1 LRFAKRLAPAITLL
15 LLTAAGCGQS
25 GLYSEREGPTGS
37 PPNGAV
43 LVIHGG
49 AWHFVGPRAVY
60 SMRRY
65 TVRLNRLGYSTLNI
79 DYRPGRQSLPDVLA
93 AYDGLRRELGPSV
106 PICAL
111 GVSAGGNLA
120 LLLAESRSDVACVV
134 AEAPPTV
141 IDRLTG
147 RVRGYA
153 REYFPTHADMAEYSP
168 ALHVGDLHAPV
179 LVAQAVHDPTVPYSQ
194 SSAMVAADPRI
205 RRIALRPGRTPWIHA
220 KAYGPDVARLDR
232 AEAAFIAT
240 AMRGH
245 QGLLA
250 SRPDDR
256 RQ

>member
-1 LRFAKRLAPAITLL
+1 MSFTKRVAPALPLL
-15 LLTAAGCGQS
+15 LLLLAAGCGQG

-37 PPNGAV
+37 PPKGAV

-49 AWHFVGPRAVY
+49 AWHVVGPKAVY

-93 AYDGLRRELGPSV
+93 AYDGLRRELGPGV

-111 GVSAGGNLA
+111 GTSAGGNLA
-120 LLLAESRSDVACVV
+120 LLLAESRRDVACVV
-134 AEAPPTV
+134 AEAPPTL
-141 IDRLTG
+141 IGRLTG

-153 REYFPTHADMAEYSP
+153 REYFPTRADMAEYSP

-179 LVAQAVHDPTVPYSQ
+179 LVAQALNDPTVPYSQ
-194 SSAMVAADPRI
+194 STVLVDAGPRI
-205 RRIALRPGRTPWIHA
+205 RRIALRPGRTPWIHV

-232 AEAAFIAT
+232 AEAEFIGA
-240 AMRGH
+240 AMADQH
-245 QGLLA
+245 GLLA
-250 SRPDDR
+250 SKPDNGT
-256 RQ
+256 